1 MSQHESTA
9 VVVVPNC
16 VARQCQV
23 ATCVA
28 LLCCYEFRVRL
39 SFACAAPTAYVNR
52 RPTLAPCPFARLG
65 AIEKMVKPRSPQ
77 RPSRA
82 QEALKFSSYPA
93 ESAPSD
99 YPEGSLQG
107 EPHQPIQRRCLDEGM
122 PECPSGRSRWPLGI
136 GDPRCRG
143 WTRVRTLL
151 RLDFRRGPGNHF
163 EWILAR
169 GLPLLHLFLLLAPT

>member
-82 QEALKFSSYPA
+82 QELKSSRAQEALKLSSGVCAFGLSRGIPPRRAPPA
-93 ESAPSD
+93 HPETMPRRGNARVPEWPLEMALGHWGPSLPRLD
-99 YPEGSLQG
+99 AGPNTVAFGLQEGSR
-107 EPHQPIQRRCLDEGM
+107 EP
-122 PECPSGRSRWPLGI
+122 
-136 GDPRCRG
+136 
-143 WTRVRTLL
+143 
-151 RLDFRRGPGNHF
+151 F
-163 EWILAR
+163 
-169 GLPLLHLFLLLAPT
+169 